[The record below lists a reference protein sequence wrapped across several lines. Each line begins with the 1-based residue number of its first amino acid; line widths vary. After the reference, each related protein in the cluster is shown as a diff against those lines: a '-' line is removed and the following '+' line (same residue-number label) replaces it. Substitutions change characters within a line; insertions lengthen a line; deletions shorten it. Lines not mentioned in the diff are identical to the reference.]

1 MAAAE
6 TSIAAA
12 LPLLTSSL
20 ESAIPALPN
29 HETIL
34 PPSNGITLLDAK
46 NDIFLAYLQTLALR
60 NLAVIRSVGKH
71 VKNKTASTNG
81 DAKASALDS
90 DLDEQLVKDLVKHR
104 VYLEKGVRP
113 LEERFKFEID
123 RAVRA
128 ADDET
133 RAEQQKSAAATT
145 KKNQKK
151 TTTTTT
157 DSGDEIDG
165 DDEDQ
170 DDDNDDDDDEED
182 VDELSLRPNPLA
194 YTAAASVSGT
204 GSTAA
209 AAAIEPS
216 AREQAMASDGIYRP
230 PRITATS
237 MPTTERKEAKER
249 RPMRSTTIDEYVADE
264 LSTAPVS
271 QPSIGSTIVAGGRR
285 DKSARERREE
295 TERREYEESNLV
307 RLPKESK
314 KDKAKK
320 MGRERGAFG
329 GEEWRGLGD
338 GLDRIDRLTKKKS
351 GVGAL
356 EKSRKRKAGEDGP
369 KMEGNEIGRDFE
381 RRKKKT
387 MRKR

>member
-165 DDEDQ
+165 DNEDQ